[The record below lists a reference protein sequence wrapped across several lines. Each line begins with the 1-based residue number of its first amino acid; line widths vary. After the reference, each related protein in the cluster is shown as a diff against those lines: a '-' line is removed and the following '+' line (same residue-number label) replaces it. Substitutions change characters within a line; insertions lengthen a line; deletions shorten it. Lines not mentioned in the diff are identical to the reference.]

1 MIEDLLQE
9 IVALEKEQDAK
20 VRMSVQE
27 SKDIILK
34 AKEKALQIESD
45 ADNKIKQMSAKN
57 IEKANKDA
65 IKNSNKII
73 ADAEKKA
80 TEIIDSAEKNSDK
93 IIADIIR
100 RLEVR
105 YA

>member
-34 AKEKALQIESD
+34 AKEKAIQIDND
-45 ADNKIKQMSAKN
+45 ADNKIKQMSAEN
-57 IEKANKDA
+57 IEKANIDA
-65 IKNSNKII
+65 KKNSDKII
-73 ADAEKKA
+73 ADAEQKA
-80 TEIIDSAEKNSDK
+80 AEIIAAAEKNSDK
-93 IIADIIR
+93 ITADIIR

>member
-20 VRMSVQE
+20 VRMSVRE

-34 AKEKALQIESD
+34 AKEKAIQIDND
-45 ADNKIKQMSAKN
+45 ADNKIKQMSADN

-65 IKNSNKII
+65 KKNSDKII

-80 TEIIDSAEKNSDK
+80 AEIIAVAEKNSDK
-93 IIADIIR
+93 ITADIIR

>member
-27 SKDIILK
+27 SKDIVLK
-34 AKEKALQIESD
+34 AKEKAIQIDND
-45 ADNKIKQMSAKN
+45 ADNKIKQMSAEN

-65 IKNSNKII
+65 KKNSDKII

-80 TEIIDSAEKNSDK
+80 AEIIAVAEKNSDK
-93 IIADIIR
+93 ITADIIR

>member
-9 IVALEKEQDAK
+9 IVALEKEQEAK
-20 VRMSVQE
+20 VRNSVQE
-27 SKDIILK
+27 AKDIVLR
-34 AKEKALQIESD
+34 AKEKAVVISDD
-45 ADNKIKQMSAKN
+45 ADAKIKELSSKN

-65 IKNSNKII
+65 KKLSDKII
-73 ADAEKKA
+73 SDA
-80 TEIIDSAEKNSDK
+80 TEKANSIIESADKNSDK
-93 IIADIIR
+93 IITDIIG

>member
-34 AKEKALQIESD
+34 AKEKAIQIDND
-45 ADNKIKQMSAKN
+45 ADNKIKQMSADN

-65 IKNSNKII
+65 KKLSDKII
-73 ADAEKKA
+73 SNA
-80 TEIIDSAEKNSDK
+80 TEKANSIIESADKNSDK
-93 IIADIIR
+93 IITDIIG
-100 RLEVR
+100 RLEIR

>member
-34 AKEKALQIESD
+34 AKEKAIQIDND
-45 ADNKIKQMSAKN
+45 ADNKIKQMSAEN

-65 IKNSNKII
+65 KKNSDKII

-80 TEIIDSAEKNSDK
+80 AEIIAVAEKNSDK
-93 IIADIIR
+93 ITADIIR

-105 YA
+105 DA

>member
-34 AKEKALQIESD
+34 AKEKAIQIDND
-45 ADNKIKQMSAKN
+45 ADNKIKQMSAEN
-57 IEKANKDA
+57 IEKANIDA
-65 IKNSNKII
+65 KKNSDKII

-80 TEIIDSAEKNSDK
+80 AEIIAVAEKNSDR
-93 IIADIIR
+93 ITADIIR

>member
-34 AKEKALQIESD
+34 AKEKAIQIDND
-45 ADNKIKQMSAKN
+45 ADNKIKQMSAEN

-65 IKNSNKII
+65 KKNSDKII

-80 TEIIDSAEKNSDK
+80 AEIIAVAEKNSDK
-93 IIADIIR
+93 ITADIIR

>member
-1 MIEDLLQE
+1 MRKNIPPDDFI
-9 IVALEKEQDAK
+9 IVYQ
-20 VRMSVQE
+20 
-27 SKDIILK
+27 
-34 AKEKALQIESD
+34 
-45 ADNKIKQMSAKN
+45 KN

-65 IKNSNKII
+65 KKNSDKII

-80 TEIIDSAEKNSDK
+80 AEIIAVAEKNSDK
-93 IIADIIR
+93 ITADIIR

>member
-34 AKEKALQIESD
+34 AKEKAIQIDND
-45 ADNKIKQMSAKN
+45 ADNKIKQMSAEN

-65 IKNSNKII
+65 KKNSDKII

-80 TEIIDSAEKNSDK
+80 AEIIAVAEKNSDR
-93 IIADIIR
+93 ITADIIR

>member
-27 SKDIILK
+27 SKDNILK
-34 AKEKALQIESD
+34 ATEKAIQID
-45 ADNKIKQMSAKN
+45 NYADNKIKQMSAEN

-65 IKNSNKII
+65 KKNSDKII

-80 TEIIDSAEKNSDK
+80 AEIIAVAEKNSDK
-93 IIADIIR
+93 ITADIIR

>member
-34 AKEKALQIESD
+34 AKEKAIQIDND
-45 ADNKIKQMSAKN
+45 ADNKIKQMSAEN
-57 IEKANKDA
+57 IKKANIDA
-65 IKNSNKII
+65 KKNSDKII

-80 TEIIDSAEKNSDK
+80 AEIIAVAEKNSDK
-93 IIADIIR
+93 ITADIIR

>member
-34 AKEKALQIESD
+34 AKEKAIQIDND

-65 IKNSNKII
+65 KKNSDKII
-73 ADAEKKA
+73 ADAEQKA
-80 TEIIDSAEKNSDK
+80 AAIIAAAEKNSDK
-93 IIADIIR
+93 ITADIIR

>member
-34 AKEKALQIESD
+34 AKEKVIQIDND
-45 ADNKIKQMSAKN
+45 ADNKIKQMSAEN

-65 IKNSNKII
+65 KKNSDKII
-73 ADAEKKA
+73 AEAEQKA
-80 TEIIDSAEKNSDK
+80 AEIIAAAEKNSDK
-93 IIADIIR
+93 ITADIIR

>member
-34 AKEKALQIESD
+34 AKEKAIQIDND
-45 ADNKIKQMSAKN
+45 ADNKIKQMSAEN
-57 IEKANKDA
+57 IEIANKDA
-65 IKNSNKII
+65 KKNSDKII

-80 TEIIDSAEKNSDK
+80 AEIIAVAEKNSDK
-93 IIADIIR
+93 ITADIIR